1 MNAPIISA
9 RGTKSTLRIKPK
21 PAAAA
26 PVPAPPRPPPAPID
40 ADHFFTIWR
49 TDGPRP
55 KQRHLTLAA
64 AATERERLQATSPG
78 ATFYIFECKRVPV

>member
-1 MNAPIISA
+1 M
-9 RGTKSTLRIKPK
+9 STLSLKK
-21 PAAAA
+21 PATARRASTAA

-55 KQRHLTLAA
+55 KQRHPTLAA
-64 AATERERLQATSPG
+64 AAAEKDRLSAMNPG
-78 ATFYIFECKRVPV
+78 ATFYVFECKRVPL

>member
-1 MNAPIISA
+1 MNNAPIISA
-9 RGTKSTLRIKPK
+9 KGTKSTLRIKPK

-26 PVPAPPRPPPAPID
+26 PAVPLD

-55 KQRHLTLAA
+55 KQRHPTLAA
-64 AATERERLQATSPG
+64 ASAERERLQATSPG
-78 ATFYIFECKRVPV
+78 ATFYIFECARVPV